1 MDSCNPSS
9 KRADSQHGRMRW
21 EKRDR
26 NFQFCG
32 RSAWSGEKFDSF
44 TTLWKSE
51 VWPAETSS
59 LAWCNGSSIWFWSF
73 GTCFELNLNRVLKL
87 RFASLKIVEKKK
99 KIEFF
104 HFWLESFS
112 RLCFIYF
119 IILII
124 NVIWVRWARI
134 RERIDSANKME

>member
-99 KIEFF
+99 KLNFSTFDWRVSLGYVSSI
-104 HFWLESFS
+104 LSFLS
-112 RLCFIYF
+112 SMLSE
-119 IILII
+119 LGGQG
-124 NVIWVRWARI
+124 
-134 RERIDSANKME
+134 

>member
-99 KIEFF
+99 NWIFPLLIGEFLSVMF
-104 HFWLESFS
+104 HLFYHSYHQCYLS
-112 RLCFIYF
+112 
-119 IILII
+119 
-124 NVIWVRWARI
+124 
-134 RERIDSANKME
+134 